1 MAYCDYTDIQRLIKW
16 VVFSGSSKITIT
28 DLTNEYIPDADN
40 YIDSKL
46 ERLYTVPIT
55 DSDDIDNILK
65 YISARL
71 AASEAAQVLVLQ
83 ASGQIPPVVKEWKKD
98 AEARLE
104 KILNLEIDL
113 SNSDKLTLTHGRFYS
128 YTAHGDDDNDAP
140 DAIWEM
146 NTDQW

>member
-16 VVFSGSSKITIT
+16 VTFSTSSKITIS

-55 DSDDIDNILK
+55 DSDDINNILK
-65 YISARL
+65 YISARF

-83 ASGQIPPVVKEWKKD
+83 ASGQIPQVVSQWRKD
-98 AEARLE
+98 ATERLD

-113 SNSDKLTLTHGRFYS
+113 PNSDKLTLTHGKFYS
-128 YTAHGDDDNDAP
+128 YTAHGDDENDAP
-140 DAIWEM
+140 AAIWELGES
-146 NTDQW
+146 QW